1 MFDTSCS
8 TGSAP
13 LVSVVI
19 PVYGV
24 ERYLDECV
32 SSVVSQTYRNIEVIL
47 VDDGS
52 PDDCPAMCDEWARRD
67 GRVRVLHRQNGGLSA
82 ARNSGLGVARGEYV
96 LFVDSDD
103 LISPVLAE
111 KAVEHLQQDESEICL
126 YKHVLFEKT
135 PKSTWGYKEAGQFPE
150 SGAYDS
156 EAALAFLFSQRIHN
170 YAQMRVAS
178 RALYERIGFAFP
190 EGRSMEDM
198 ATTAIAI
205 GESERVSIVDE
216 PLYYYRQ
223 RPGSIVASWS
233 HKMSANTH
241 LALADMLEYV
251 RGSHP
256 SMLAAAENYAIKMLF
271 YCWKSEPSEDAS
283 SVSLGSRREEIA
295 EWIADEVRCVGRT
308 GLSRLNLVKY
318 LLLRVG
324 LLGLASKVYG

>member
-8 TGSAP
+8 SGSGP
-13 LVSVVI
+13 LVSVII

-32 SSVVSQTYRNIEVIL
+32 SSVVNQTYRNLEVIL

-52 PDDCPAMCDEWARRD
+52 PDNCPAMCDEWARRD

-82 ARNSGLGVARGEYV
+82 ARNSGLGVARGKYV

-103 LISPVLAE
+103 LIAPVLVDE
-111 KAVEHLQQDESEICL
+111 AVERLQQDKSEICL
-126 YKHVLFEKT
+126 YRHVLFDET
-135 PKSTWGYKEAGQFPE
+135 PKSTWDYKEASQFPE

-156 EAALAFLFSQRIHN
+156 ETALAFLFSQRIHN

-178 RALYERIGFAFP
+178 RALYERIGFVFP
-190 EGRSMEDM
+190 EGRTMEDM
-198 ATTAIAI
+198 ATTATAI
-205 GESERVSIVDE
+205 GEAERVSVVNE

-223 RPGSIVASWS
+223 RSDSIVASWS
-233 HKMSANTH
+233 HKMSVNTH
-241 LALADMLEYV
+241 LALADVLGYV
-251 RGSHP
+251 HRSHP
-256 SMLAAAENYAIKMLF
+256 DVLVAAENYAIKMLF

-283 SVSLGSRREEIA
+283 SASLDSRRKGIV
-295 EWIADEVRCVGRT
+295 EWITDEVRSVGIT
-308 GLSRLNLVKY
+308 NLSRLNLVKY
-318 LLLRVG
+318 LLLKVG

>member
-1 MFDTSCS
+1 MFYTSCS
-8 TGSAP
+8 MGFAP

-67 GRVRVLHRQNGGLSA
+67 GRVRALHRNNGGLSA
-82 ARNSGLGVARGEYV
+82 ARNSGFGAARGEYV

-103 LISPVLAE
+103 LVVPTLVE
-111 KAVEHLQQDESEICL
+111 KAVKRLQQDESEICL
-126 YKHVLFEKT
+126 YKHVLFEET
-135 PKSTWGYKEAGQFPE
+135 PKSAWDYKEADQFPE
-150 SGAYDS
+150 SGVYDS
-156 EAALAFLFSQRIHN
+156 EATLAFLFSQRIHN

-178 RALYERIGFAFP
+178 RALYERIGFTFP

-205 GESERVSIVDE
+205 GEAERVSVVDE

-233 HKMSANTH
+233 HKMSVNAH
-241 LALADMLEYV
+241 LALSDMLRFI

-256 SMLAAAENYAIKMLF
+256 GMLVAAENYAIKMLF
-271 YCWKSEPSEDAS
+271 YCWKNEPSEDAS
-283 SVSLGSRREEIA
+283 PASQSSRREEIT
-295 EWIADEVRCVGRT
+295 EWIDDEVRNVGKT
-308 GLSRLNLVKY
+308 SLSRLNLVKY

>member
-1 MFDTSCS
+1 MFDIACS
-8 TGSAP
+8 TGSTP

-24 ERYLDECV
+24 ECYLDECV

-52 PDDCPAMCDEWARRD
+52 PDGCPAMCDEWARRD

-103 LISPVLAE
+103 LISPVLVE
-111 KAVEHLQQDESEICL
+111 KAVERLQQDESEICL

-135 PKSTWGYKEAGQFPE
+135 PKSTWDYKEAGQFPE
-150 SGAYDS
+150 SCAYDS

-178 RALYERIGFAFP
+178 RTLYERIGFAFP
-190 EGRSMEDM
+190 EGRSMEDV

-233 HKMSANTH
+233 HKMSVNTH

-251 RGSHP
+251 RDSHP
-256 SMLAAAENYAIKMLF
+256 GMLAAAENYAIKMLF

-283 SVSLGSRREEIA
+283 SVSLGSRRKEIA
-295 EWIADEVRCVGRT
+295 GWIADEVGCVGKT

-324 LLGLASKVYG
+324 LLDLASKVYG

>member
-8 TGSAP
+8 ASFIP
-13 LVSVVI
+13 LVSVII

-32 SSVVSQTYRNIEVIL
+32 SSVVSQTYQNIEVIL

-52 PDDCPAMCDEWARRD
+52 PDDCPVMCDEWARRD

-103 LISPVLAE
+103 LIAPVLVE
-111 KAVEHLQQDESEICL
+111 KAMERLRQDESEVCF
-126 YKHVLFEKT
+126 YRHALFEET
-135 PKSTWGYKEAGQFPE
+135 SRSTWDYKEADQFPE

-156 EAALAFLFSQRIHN
+156 EAALAFLFSQRVHN
-170 YAQMRVAS
+170 YAQMRVTS

-198 ATTAIAI
+198 ATTAIVI
-205 GESERVSIVDE
+205 GEAERVSIVDE
-216 PLYYYRQ
+216 SLYYYRQ

-241 LALADMLEYV
+241 LALVDVLRYV

-256 SMLAAAENYAIKMLF
+256 CMLAAAENYAIKMLF
-271 YCWKSEPSEDAS
+271 YCWKNEPFEDAS
-283 SVSLGSRREEIA
+283 PMSLNTRRKEIS
-295 EWIADEVRCVGRT
+295 EWIANEVRSVGIT

-318 LLLRVG
+318 LLLNAG

>member
-1 MFDTSCS
+1 M
-8 TGSAP
+8 
-13 LVSVVI
+13 
-19 PVYGV
+19 
-24 ERYLDECV
+24 
-32 SSVVSQTYRNIEVIL
+32 
-47 VDDGS
+47 
-52 PDDCPAMCDEWARRD
+52 
-67 GRVRVLHRQNGGLSA
+67 
-82 ARNSGLGVARGEYV
+82 ARGEYV

-135 PKSTWGYKEAGQFPE
+135 PKSAWGYKEAGQFPE

-308 GLSRLNLVKY
+308 DLSRLNLVKY